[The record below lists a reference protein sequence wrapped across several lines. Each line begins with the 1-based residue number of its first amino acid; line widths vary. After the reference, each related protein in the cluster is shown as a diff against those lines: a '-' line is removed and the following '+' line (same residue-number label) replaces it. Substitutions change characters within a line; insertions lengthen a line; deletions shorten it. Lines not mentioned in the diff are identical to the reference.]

1 MTDEALSDC
10 SNSACAIGLVMI
22 IFHLQLQIFWPSF
35 AFWKK
40 KKKKKKGGGG
50 GGGWGLSYLQLAA
63 LSGSH
68 LDMLLQEP
76 VLFLQHSEKC
86 L

>member
-35 AFWKK
+35 AFCGTKK
-40 KKKKKKGGGG
+40 RV
-50 GGGWGLSYLQLAA
+50 SYLQLAA

-68 LDMLLQEP
+68 LNVTAGARVVSSTL
-76 VLFLQHSEKC
+76 
-86 L
+86 